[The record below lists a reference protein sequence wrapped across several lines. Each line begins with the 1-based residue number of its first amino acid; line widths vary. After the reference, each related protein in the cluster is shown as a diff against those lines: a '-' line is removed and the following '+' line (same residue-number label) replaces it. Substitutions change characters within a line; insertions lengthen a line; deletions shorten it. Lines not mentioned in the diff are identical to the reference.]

1 METRWLE
8 AFLTVAEEL
17 HFGRAAE
24 RLHVGQS
31 PLSQTVRK
39 LEKEV
44 GAELF
49 DRSTRSVAL
58 TSAGHALLP
67 HARQVLEELQL
78 ATSAV
83 RSTGQDV
90 YGRLRVS
97 FSGALNHRTVPQF
110 TRAVRARFP
119 QIELEFVD
127 RLLSGEAVH
136 RLEQGQL
143 DLAFIGLPYRSPDVE
158 SLMIAVEDNYLVAY
172 RGHPLLQHDVI
183 EVAQLQNEPV
193 ICPPRDRGSTMRET
207 LTSTCHT
214 HGFPPMVAQ
223 EVLDPFMILSLVDA
237 GLGVAIVPEGMLH
250 ILPSSVEHRPVENYP
265 PLRSALGW
273 NGTRRTEA
281 LDAVLDLARSVFPA
295 GTTDTDPS
303 PTPSRSSASNA

>member
-8 AFLTVAEEL
+8 AFLAVAEEL

-39 LEKEV
+39 LEKEL

-67 HARQVLEELQL
+67 HARQVLEELGL

-83 RSTGQDV
+83 RSTDREV

-97 FSGALNHRTVPQF
+97 FSGALNHRTVPQL
-110 TRAVRARFP
+110 TRAVREHHP
-119 QIELEFVD
+119 QVELKFVD

-143 DLAFIGLPYRSPDVE
+143 DLGFIGLPYRSPELE
-158 SLMIAVEDNYLVAY
+158 SLLITVEDNHLVAPH
-172 RGHPLLQHDVI
+172 GHPLLNRDEI
-183 EVAQLQNEPV
+183 EVGDLQHEPI
-193 ICPPRDRGSTMRET
+193 ICPPRDRGSTMRAT
-207 LTSTCHT
+207 LVSTCHA
-214 HGFPPMVAQ
+214 HGFTPEIAQ

-237 GLGVAIVPEGMLH
+237 GLGVAIVPESMLH
-250 ILPSSVEHRPVENYP
+250 ILPRRVSSRPMQNYP
-265 PLRSALGW
+265 PLRSALAW
-273 NGTRRTEA
+273 NGAHRTEA
-281 LDAVLDLARSVFPA
+281 LNAVLALAAQVFAHPESGA
-295 GTTDTDPS
+295 RQPS
-303 PTPSRSSASNA
+303 GSEQTG

>member
-39 LEKEV
+39 LEKEL

-67 HARQVLEELQL
+67 HARLVLEELQL

-83 RSTGQDV
+83 GSTDRQV

-97 FSGALNHRTVPQF
+97 FSGALNHRTVPIF
-110 TRAVRARFP
+110 TRAARERHP
-119 QIELEFVD
+119 RVELTFVD

-136 RLEQGQL
+136 RLEQGQV
-143 DLAFIGLPYRSPDVE
+143 DLAFIGLPYRSPDVQDVLISVE
-158 SLMIAVEDNYLVAY
+158 QNYFIARA
-172 RGHPLLQHDVI
+172 GHPLLAHDSVD
-183 EVAQLQNEPV
+183 VRQLRHEPF

-207 LTSTCHT
+207 LTSTFHT
-214 HGFPPMVAQ
+214 FGFAPIVTQ
-223 EVLDPFMILSLVDA
+223 EVLDPFMILSLVES
-237 GLGVAIVPEGMLH
+237 GLGVSVVPETMLR
-250 ILPSSVEHRPVENYP
+250 ILPNSVEHRPVTNYP
-265 PLRSALGW
+265 PLRSALAW
-273 NGTRRTEA
+273 NSNHSSEA
-281 LDAVLDLARSVFPA
+281 LEAVLALAREVFPDPER
-295 GTTDTDPS
+295 TTAAEATSD
-303 PTPSRSSASNA
+303 

>member
-31 PLSQTVRK
+31 PLSQTIRK
-39 LEKEV
+39 LEKEL

-49 DRSTRSVAL
+49 ERSTRSVSL

-67 HARQVLEELQL
+67 HARQVLDEMVL
-78 ATSAV
+78 ANAAV
-83 RSTGQDV
+83 RSTGREV

-97 FSGALNHRTVPQF
+97 FSGALNHLTVPPF
-110 TRAVRARFP
+110 TRAVREHFP
-119 QIELEFVD
+119 RIDLRFVD

-143 DLAFIGLPYRSPDVE
+143 DLAFVGLPYRATAVE
-158 SLMIAVEDNYLVAY
+158 SLLITVEENHLIAP
-172 RGHPLLQHDVI
+172 RGHPLLKQATVPAGELRD
-183 EVAQLQNEPV
+183 QPL

-207 LTSTCHT
+207 LTVTCHA
-214 HGFPPMVAQ
+214 HGFAPTVAQ

-237 GLGVAIVPEGMLH
+237 GVGMAVVPTSMLG
-250 ILPSSVEHRPVENYP
+250 ILPPGVDHRPVHAYP
-265 PLRSALGW
+265 PLRSALAW
-273 NGTRRTEA
+273 NNAHRSEA
-281 LDAVLDLARSVFPA
+281 LDAVLELARDVFP
-295 GTTDTDPS
+295 DPEEQS
-303 PTPSRSSASNA
+303 H

>member
-67 HARQVLEELQL
+67 HARRVLEELHL

-83 RSTGQDV
+83 SSTDREV

-97 FSGALNHRTVPQF
+97 FSGALNHLTVPPF
-110 TRAVRARFP
+110 THAVTEKYP
-119 QIELEFVD
+119 QIELTFVD

-136 RLEQGQL
+136 RLEQGQI
-143 DLAFIGLPYRSPDVE
+143 DLGFIGLPYRSPDLE
-158 SLMIAVEDNYLVAY
+158 SLLITVEENFLIAHV
-172 RGHPLLQHDVI
+172 GHPLLDHDVL
-183 EVAQLQNEPV
+183 EVPQLQQQPF

-207 LTSTCHT
+207 LTSTCHA
-214 HGFPPMVAQ
+214 HGFTPTVAQ
-223 EVLDPFMILSLVDA
+223 EVLDPFMILALVDA
-237 GLGVAIVPEGMLH
+237 GLGLGIVPASMLH
-250 ILPSSVEHRPVENYP
+250 ILPSSVHARPINDYP
-265 PLRSALGW
+265 PLRSALAW
-273 NGTRRTEA
+273 NNAHRTEA
-281 LDAVLDLARSVFPA
+281 LDAVLDLATTVFP
-295 GTTDTDPS
+295 DPGDGK
-303 PTPSRSSASNA
+303 TSSV

>member
-31 PLSQTVRK
+31 PLSQTIRK
-39 LEKEV
+39 LEKEL
-44 GAELF
+44 GTELF

-67 HARQVLEELQL
+67 HARQVLDELVL

-83 RSTGQDV
+83 RSTDRQV

-97 FSGALNHRTVPQF
+97 FSGALNHLTVPPF
-110 TRAVRARFP
+110 TRAVRERFP
-119 QIELEFVD
+119 RIELTFVD

-136 RLEQGQL
+136 RLEKGQL
-143 DLAFIGLPYRSPDVE
+143 DLAFVGLPYRAADLDHLLIMVE
-158 SLMIAVEDNYLVAY
+158 QNHLIAR
-172 RGHPLLQHDVI
+172 RGHPLLQHGTV
-183 EVAQLQNEPV
+183 EAAQLQDQPV

-207 LTSTCHT
+207 LTVTCHA
-214 HGFPPMVAQ
+214 HGFAPTVAQ

-237 GLGVAIVPEGMLH
+237 DLGVAVIPHSMLG
-250 ILPSSVEHRPVENYP
+250 ILPSGVDHRPVRGYP
-265 PLRSALGW
+265 PLRSALAW
-273 NGTRRTEA
+273 NKAHRTEA
-281 LDAVLDLARSVFPA
+281 LQAVVELTQDVFP
-295 GTTDTDPS
+295 DPEAAV
-303 PTPSRSSASNA
+303 P